1 MYIDVLSL
9 LEIKKIVADTV
20 IIEHIRKNVSHINAM
35 TINVGKKLTISMVEK
50 SCSFIKK
57 LALIYKK
64 ISTHVLQRR
73 TKCNVMYDLI
83 NTPNTFKTM
92 YCSCE
97 TITYETCF
105 ISNKKTLKMMIQQ
118 LHNLLLF
125 KY

>member
-57 LALIYKK
+57 LALMFYKEEP
-64 ISTHVLQRR
+64 
-73 TKCNVMYDLI
+73 NVMSCRLI

-92 YCSCE
+92 YCLV
-97 TITYETCF
+97 
-105 ISNKKTLKMMIQQ
+105 KP
-118 LHNLLLF
+118 LLTKHALSVI
-125 KY
+125 KIENDDTTTTQSIVVQI